1 VIGAA
6 AMLDFTSAL
15 YLGFTHPS
23 AALPPWPALTLG
35 RPSALQ
41 EPEGAASTALG
52 LAKLTG
58 QEAGLLYPSTLHLFH
73 DLFRTV
79 AGRGAALQIDA
90 ASYPVASWGA
100 GQVRLEGTP
109 CQTYPHHDATAA
121 ARQARRAFRAGLR
134 PVIVTEGL
142 CPSCGRLA
150 PLPDL
155 TRAAADY
162 GGHLIVDDTQA
173 LGMLGR
179 PADSVAPLG
188 LGGGG
193 ALAWFGLGGRH
204 VTVGSSLAKGFGAPL
219 AVLLGDSETVG
230 RVAREGPARVHSS
243 PPSAAAIAAA
253 GAALAANATM
263 GDLLRGRLGRRIE
276 QLRRGLRRL
285 GVRLLSTLPL
295 PVQTIALPSPDAAPS
310 VLAALEAEGV
320 RAVATKS
327 CAGGVALTILLT
339 ARHAARDVQRLLDAL
354 AHALPEFRHSRLR
367 IAAS

>member
-1 VIGAA
+1 
-6 AMLDFTSAL
+6 MRDFTSAL

-23 AALPPWPALTLG
+23 AALAPWPALTQG

-41 EPEGAASTALG
+41 EPAGATKIALG

-100 GQVRLEGTP
+100 DQVRLEGTP
-109 CQTYPHHDATAA
+109 HQTFPHHDAAAA

-134 PVIVTEGL
+134 PVIVTDGL

-155 TRAAADY
+155 ARAAAEH
-162 GGHLIVDDTQA
+162 GGQLVIDDTQA
-173 LGMLGR
+173 LGVLGR
-179 PADSVAPLG
+179 PAASMAPLG

-193 ALAWFGLGGRH
+193 TLAWFGLGGRH
-204 VTVGSSLAKGFGAPL
+204 VTVGCSLAKGFGAPL
-219 AVLLGDSETVG
+219 AVLLGDAGTVE
-230 RVAREGPARVHSS
+230 RVAREGPVRVHSS

-263 GDLLRGRLGRRIE
+263 GDLLRGRLARRIE
-276 QLRRGLRRL
+276 QLRHGLQRL

-295 PVQTIALPSPDAAPS
+295 PVQTIALPSPNAASS

-320 RAVATKS
+320 RAVATRS

-354 AHALPEFRHSRLR
+354 AHALPELSHSRLR